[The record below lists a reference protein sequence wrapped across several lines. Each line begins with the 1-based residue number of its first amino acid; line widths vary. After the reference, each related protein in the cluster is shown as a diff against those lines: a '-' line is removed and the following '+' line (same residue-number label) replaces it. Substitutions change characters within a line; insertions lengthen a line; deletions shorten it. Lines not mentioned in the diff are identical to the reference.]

1 MALDHM
7 SQILIRNVLTFILS
21 NYMLLQIKNHFL
33 KGHNMIFWAL
43 FAPAMIWTLLGVHE
57 LYTNYFDELTAQDH
71 MQFFLRFFFPVA
83 LATLVTVLERRQQKQ
98 KQDLIKRGND
108 YLSRNR
114 SIK

>member
-1 MALDHM
+1 
-7 SQILIRNVLTFILS
+7 
-21 NYMLLQIKNHFL
+21 MLLQMKNHFS
-33 KGHNMIFWAL
+33 KGYNIVFWAL
-43 FAPAMIWTLLGVHE
+43 FAPAIIWTLLGVHE
-57 LYTNYFDELTAQDH
+57 LYANHFNELTAQDH

-83 LATLVTVLERRQQKQ
+83 LATLVTVLEHRQQKQ